1 MQTVRQRMV
10 VIPSG
15 FADMGRV
22 IATVSRVA
30 DRGEQRRG
38 WAKKKN
44 SDDGW
49 KKEQICQSE
58 GSAGTRARKMR

>member
-1 MQTVRQRMV
+1 MRQRMV

-38 WAKKKN
+38 WAKKKTATMAGKRN
-44 SDDGW
+44 R
-49 KKEQICQSE
+49 
-58 GSAGTRARKMR
+58 SARVKAQQGQEPER